1 MTAGDGQHGFAAR
14 IRMWLVRNEYTRLN
28 VAAGQACCFV

>member
-1 MTAGDGQHGFAAR
+1 MEPMALGHIDC
-14 IRMWLVRNEYTRLN
+14 ICRMWLVRNEYTRLN